1 MVLTDVIKKH
11 PRMLYALLGPR
22 QLPVLV
28 LRLALGPP
36 SVPDAVTAAVM
47 EHIQP
52 RQSCPGPWKP
62 PGAASSG

>member
-1 MVLTDVIKKH
+1 
-11 PRMLYALLGPR
+11 MLYALLGPR

-47 EHIQP
+47 EHVQP
-52 RQSCPGPWKP
+52 WQSCPGPWKP